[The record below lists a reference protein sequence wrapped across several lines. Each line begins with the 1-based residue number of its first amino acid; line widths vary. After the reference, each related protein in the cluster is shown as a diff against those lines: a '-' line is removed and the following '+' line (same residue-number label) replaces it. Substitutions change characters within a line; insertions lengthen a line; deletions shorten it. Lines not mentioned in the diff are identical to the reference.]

1 MYVRSMQQN
10 LKEFSFRQPVTPAIE
25 FNSRIPQLPYDPSCP
40 SVGRSVVWLTCL
52 PQFRPHPQKGKYW
65 EVTLPQLNARVTA
78 HSVTSGVNLLI
89 LDTPAEILQPG
100 LRGSDQGPARHGRVH
115 QVGLGHTHQVLGP
128 NVLHPADKVIDL
140 S

>member
-78 HSVTSGVNLLI
+78 HSVTSRCKSTDSGHPSRDSPI
-89 LDTPAEILQPG
+89 RSAGDRSGSGPTRPG
-100 LRGSDQGPARHGRVH
+100 PPSRPRPHAPGPRPQRSSPCRQGY
-115 QVGLGHTHQVLGP
+115 
-128 NVLHPADKVIDL
+128 
-140 S
+140 